1 MFIYTNPN
9 PTDKKTGDCVIRAIA
24 IATHSTWE
32 KTYIDLCKEG
42 LLMADLPNSNAVWS
56 AYSERMM
63 YDADASYARGRG
75 TYARRDSMGRYASRG
90 SYDDGYGY
98 ENNGSYNY
106 RGSYE
111 NGYSG
116 HEDLDRMMS
125 EAKTDKER
133 ELIRQLKEIKR

>member
-1 MFIYTNPN
+1 MSKVY
-9 PTDKKTGDCVIRAIA
+9 DEAKKMLEREIEDITRKGSITMDDVVLM
-24 IATHSTWE
+24 E
-32 KTYIDLCKEG
+32 K
-42 LLMADLPNSNAVWS
+42 LLDNLKDISIICAMEEES
-56 AYSERMM
+56 YSERMM

-90 SYDDGYGY
+90 SYDGYGY
-98 ENNGSYNY
+98 ENNGSYDY

-125 EAKTDKER
+125 EAKTEKER
-133 ELIRQLKEIKR
+133 ELIRQLKEMKR